1 MLHALYGELHDDE
14 LRAFEAHLAGCPACS
29 VQMSGLRQTLSI
41 VNTQPAPQP
50 PQGFWERVWPEFV
63 RGIERS
69 ERHATGKRRSWSV
82 RRRLVELSV
91 AAALVLLGVLVGRHW
106 PGDDSSHRRV
116 PFPREA
122 DQIPP
127 LQDRLDRYL
136 GKSKLVLMSVNH
148 LQDTDAAGLSL
159 SSERKL
165 SRDLLLETNALKRD
179 LQNSREEQLLDLV
192 SQLEIILLQI
202 ANLREAHASVG
213 IELARSG
220 IEEQALLFRINLE
233 EMRRASERISKSSRE
248 RPAAGRRVG

>member
-1 MLHALYGELHDDE
+1 
-14 LRAFEAHLAGCPACS
+14 
-29 VQMSGLRQTLSI
+29 
-41 VNTQPAPQP
+41 
-50 PQGFWERVWPEFV
+50 
-63 RGIERS
+63 
-69 ERHATGKRRSWSV
+69 
-82 RRRLVELSV
+82 
-91 AAALVLLGVLVGRHW
+91 
-106 PGDDSSHRRV
+106 
-116 PFPREA
+116 
-122 DQIPP
+122 
-127 LQDRLDRYL
+127 
-136 GKSKLVLMSVNH
+136 MSVNH

-213 IELARSG
+213 LELARSG